1 MPSTFLNDMLQT
13 LTDRSRSLLGLPKGT
28 VAGADLPRLA
38 DQLLSRRGE
47 ASGVVL
53 ASTILA
59 SYRAAP
65 QDARIAF
72 LTALAERFG
81 PDPAR
86 LEAAIAD
93 FQAEPTPTPSPP
105 LASRRNCADRSSFG
119 G

>member
-1 MPSTFLNDMLQT
+1 MGSPVRMSSSFFNDMLQT
-13 LTDRSRSLLGLPKGT
+13 LTDRSRSLLGLPKGA

-59 SYRAAP
+59 TYRSASP
-65 QDARIAF
+65 EARVAF

-81 PDPAR
+81 PDTVK
-86 LEAAIAD
+86 LEAAITA
-93 FQAEPTPTPSPP
+93 FQA
-105 LASRRNCADRSSFG
+105 D
-119 G
+119 